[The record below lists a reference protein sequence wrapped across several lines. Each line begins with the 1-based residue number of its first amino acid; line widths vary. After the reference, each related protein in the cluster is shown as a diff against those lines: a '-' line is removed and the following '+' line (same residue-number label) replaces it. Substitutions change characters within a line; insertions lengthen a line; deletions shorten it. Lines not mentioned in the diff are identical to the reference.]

1 MAAYASKDL
10 DIVELKS
17 QAQQEWEARDRLA
30 APNLAL
36 MTRADIHG
44 SRTEQQLGRE
54 TLVSTQAGLMEATG
68 ASTLSD
74 ESRQLLLLSV
84 STLFTVSILGNVL
97 GYVVFNPLFS
107 LTRVRSLFLR
117 LLYYLLAGFT
127 RSSTI
132 KPPRGQGYQV
142 ASGEPFS
149 TYYHDGWYG
158 GQWPS

>member
-10 DIVELKS
+10 DIAELKS
-17 QAQQEWEARDRLA
+17 QAQQEWEARDRQA
-30 APNLAL
+30 APDLAL

-44 SRTEQQLGRE
+44 SRTEQQLERE

-84 STLFTVSILGNVL
+84 STLLLYPSGNVL
-97 GYVVFNPLFS
+97 GYVVSNHLSSP
-107 LTRVRSLFLR
+107 TRVRSLLLW
-117 LLYYLLAGFT
+117 LLYYLLIGST

-132 KPPRGQGYQV
+132 QPPQGQGYQV
-142 ASGEPFS
+142 ASGKSFS
-149 TYYHDGWYG
+149 TYYHDGWH
-158 GQWPS
+158 